1 MTTNTP
7 SLRLA
12 YRPHVLARA
21 VMDDLLRRERLLAQG
36 GFILLALM
44 APTFIALGIDDR
56 TLNGI
61 SVWIKPLKFQFSVA
75 LYLLTLAWFVGAL
88 PEETRRG
95 RTVRIL
101 VTLALAASTFE
112 ISYIALQAAR
122 GLASHYN
129 VADPFHQLMYTLM
142 GIGAVTL
149 TAASPALA
157 VLLLRHRPQAWST
170 AFWLSV
176 LLGLTLTFMLGVG
189 SGSVLSAGNGH
200 WIGGVRTDATGVPVF
215 GWSRTGGDLRV
226 AHFLGLHALQIMP
239 VLGLVAERWA
249 RGRTASFIV
258 CAAALAYGA
267 ATLFVFVQALRG
279 IPFIPA

>member
-12 YRPHVLARA
+12 CRPHAFAWRV
-21 VMDDLLRRERLLAQG
+21 VDELLRRERLLAQG
-36 GFILLALM
+36 GFIILALM
-44 APTFIALGIDDR
+44 VPTLMALATDGR

-61 SVWIKPLKFQFSVA
+61 SVWVKPLKFQLSVG
-75 LYLLTLAWFVGAL
+75 LYLLTLAWFIGAL
-88 PEETRRG
+88 PDETRRG
-95 RTVRIL
+95 RAIRIL
-101 VTLALAASTFE
+101 VTLGLAASTFE
-112 ISYIALQAAR
+112 IGYISLQAAR

-129 VADPFHQLMYTLM
+129 VADPFHRLMYTLM
-142 GIGAVTL
+142 GIGAMTL
-149 TAASPALA
+149 TALSPALA

-176 LLGLTLTFMLGVG
+176 LLGLTLTFVLGAG

-200 WIGGVRTDATGVPVF
+200 WIGGIRSDAAGVPIF

-226 AHFLGLHALQIMP
+226 AHFLGLHVLQILP

-249 RGRTASFIV
+249 SGRTAIFIV
-258 CAAALAYGA
+258 SAVALAYGA
-267 ATLFVFVQALRG
+267 ATLFVFIQALRG

>member
-12 YRPHVLARA
+12 CRPHAFAWR
-21 VMDDLLRRERLLAQG
+21 VMDELLRRERLLAQG
-36 GFILLALM
+36 GFIILALM
-44 APTFIALGIDDR
+44 VPSLMALAIDGR

-61 SVWIKPLKFQFSVA
+61 SVWVKPLKFQLSVG
-75 LYLLTLAWFVGAL
+75 LYLLTLAWFIGAL

-95 RTVRIL
+95 RAIRIL
-101 VTLALAASTFE
+101 VTLGLAASTFE
-112 ISYIALQAAR
+112 IGYISLQAAR

-129 VADPFHQLMYTLM
+129 VADPFHRLMYTLM
-142 GIGAVTL
+142 GIGAMTL
-149 TAASPALA
+149 TALSPALA

-176 LLGLTLTFMLGVG
+176 LLGLTLTFVLGAG

-200 WIGGVRTDATGVPVF
+200 WIGGIRSDAAGVPIF

-226 AHFLGLHALQIMP
+226 AHFLGLHVLQILP

-249 RGRTASFIV
+249 SGRTAIFIV
-258 CAAALAYGA
+258 SAIALAYGA
-267 ATLFVFVQALRG
+267 ATLFVFIQALRG

>member
-1 MTTNTP
+1 MTTNASRLHLARSPHETVW
-7 SLRLA
+7 RLA
-12 YRPHVLARA
+12 
-21 VMDDLLRRERLLAQG
+21 DGLLRREYRLALG
-36 GFILLALM
+36 GFVILSLMVPTAMALA
-44 APTFIALGIDDR
+44 IDDR

-61 SVWIKPLKFQFSVA
+61 SVWIKPLKFQLSVG

-88 PEETRRG
+88 PVETRHG
-95 RTVRIL
+95 RAVRIL
-101 VTLALAASTFE
+101 VTLALATSAFE
-112 ISYIALQAAR
+112 IGYITLQAAR

-129 VADPFHQLMYTLM
+129 VADPFYRLMYTLM

-149 TAASPALA
+149 AAASPALA

-176 LLGLTLTFMLGVG
+176 LLGLTLTFVLGAG
-189 SGSVLSAGNGH
+189 SGGVLSAGNGH
-200 WIGGVRTDATGVPVF
+200 WIGGVRSDATGVPIF

-239 VLGLVAERWA
+239 VLGLIAERWA
-249 RGRTASFIV
+249 PGRAASFVV
-258 CAAALAYGA
+258 CAAALAYGV

>member
-1 MTTNTP
+1 MTTNIS

-12 YRPHVLARA
+12 CRPHALAWRVA
-21 VMDDLLRRERLLAQG
+21 DDLLRRERRLARG
-36 GFILLALM
+36 GFVILALM
-44 APTFIALGIDDR
+44 VPTLAALMIDDR
-56 TLNGI
+56 MLNGI
-61 SVWIKPLKFQFSVA
+61 SVWIKPLKFQLSVG

-88 PEETRRG
+88 PEQARHG
-95 RTVRIL
+95 RAVRVL
-101 VTLALAASTFE
+101 VVLALAASTFE
-112 ISYIALQAAR
+112 IGYIMLQAAQ

-129 VADPFHQLMYTLM
+129 VADPFHRLMYTLM

-149 TAASPALA
+149 TAVSPALA

-176 LLGLTLTFMLGVG
+176 LLGLTLTFVLGAG

-200 WIGGVRTDATGVPVF
+200 WIGGARTDATGVPIF

-226 AHFLGLHALQIMP
+226 AHFLGLHVLQIMP
-239 VLGLVAERWA
+239 VLGLIAERWA
-249 RGRTASFIV
+249 SGRIAAVIV

-267 ATLFVFVQALRG
+267 ATLFVFVQALLG
-279 IPFIPA
+279 LPFIPA